1 MNYRKQKCVISKQFA
16 ITLYVIDKS
25 MMYIKNNKDSKM
37 DPCGAPVR
45 ISAKE
50 EH

>member
-1 MNYRKQKCVISKQFA
+1 
-16 ITLYVIDKS
+16 

-37 DPCGAPVR
+37 GPCGAPGR

-50 EH
+50 EHWPFKMILCAFCCLESRIEY